1 MSKHR
6 VIDVKKQHSMSLGET
21 FTLCVKGVKHRMLRS
36 VLTLAVVVLAVAFF
50 MFLLSESMF
59 IRATG
64 RGVDSEIKHERI
76 SQQTLSRFFTPAT
89 ELVTIRRLA
98 SSSKNQD
105 SVQLQE
111 YANVTGF
118 TREAVDALAVGA
130 LWERTYIDW
139 LAAIPTGK
147 RTVLIHKTSGR
158 EAINFILTDLEGFHS
173 RIAPMIDLQIPG
185 KIQGLDAFLAGYID
199 YAKKLTALNQAWNE
213 KVLQASGILKDAKGS
228 TVVEDADWIVG
239 ATETDVG
246 AWRSKIAALGFHFE
260 TDQLVLM
267 RSQLA
272 LTKECDAIFKALN
285 SKEFRERWA
294 TEFRETNPSTAEQK
308 MARLGDARAVD
319 IFKGEFD
326 PDVLARASK
335 KTLYQ
340 QRLTKLER
348 KLAPSMAESGGF
360 LGLSG
365 RQIFL
370 LSISFLVCMVGI
382 SNAMLM
388 SITER
393 FREIATMKCL
403 GATDSYILLQFM
415 MEAGMQG
422 FCGGLLGVAI
432 GFVIAALRGLT
443 SFGYHLTLYWPGL
456 DLVGCAVVS
465 IFAGVLLAILA
476 SIQPSW
482 SASRMAPMEAMR
494 VE

>member
-1 MSKHR
+1 
-6 VIDVKKQHSMSLGET
+6 MSLGET
-21 FTLCVKGVKHRMLRS
+21 FSLCIKGVKHRMLRS

-64 RGVDSEIKHERI
+64 RGVDSEIKHERV

-98 SSSKNQD
+98 SASKNQD

-111 YANVTGF
+111 YADVTGF
-118 TREAVDALAVGA
+118 TREAVDALAAGA
-130 LWERTYIDW
+130 LLEHTYIDW

-147 RTVLIHKTSGR
+147 RTVLIHKTVGR
-158 EAINFILTDLEGFHS
+158 DAINFILSDLEGFHA
-173 RIAPMIDLQIPG
+173 RIEPMIDLPIPG
-185 KIQGLDAFLAGYID
+185 KIQGLNAFLAGYVD
-199 YAKKLTALNQAWNE
+199 YAKKLTALNRAWNE
-213 KVLQASGILKDAKGS
+213 KVSQAVVIMKDAKGA
-228 TVVEDADWIVG
+228 VFAEDADWIVG
-239 ATETDVG
+239 APDADVG
-246 AWRSKIAALGFHFE
+246 AWRSRIAALGFHFG
-260 TDQLVLM
+260 TDQLALM

-272 LTKECDAIFKALN
+272 LTEECDAIFKALN
-285 SKEFRERWA
+285 SKEIRESWA
-294 TEFRETNPSTAEQK
+294 TAFRETKPSTAEQK
-308 MARLGDARAVD
+308 MERLNDARAVS
-319 IFKGEFD
+319 IFKGKFD
-326 PDVLARASK
+326 PAVLARASK
-335 KTLYQ
+335 NTLYQ

-348 KLAPSMAESGGF
+348 KLAPSMAETGGF